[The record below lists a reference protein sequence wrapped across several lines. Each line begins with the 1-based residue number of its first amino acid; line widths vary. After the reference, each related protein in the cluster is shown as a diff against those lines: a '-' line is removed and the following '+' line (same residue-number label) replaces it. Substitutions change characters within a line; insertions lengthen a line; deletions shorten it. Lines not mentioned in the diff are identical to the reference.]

1 MTSVFTIFENALFLK
16 QAVRI
21 SVQIS
26 GEETINLCFIP
37 AFNKEKSLAEYCES
51 EYQCT

>member
-37 AFNKEKSLAEYCES
+37 AFYKEKCLAKYCES